1 MSTFTGDDS
10 KAPHVAEQV
19 GHFQSTPPGLQEA
32 ADTGCLG
39 KTSGRNLFRQR
50 TGVRRI
56 TSKKVGLNLCHA
68 QHAVLPWSC
77 KAQHFSDTFG
87 VSLASVSQKT
97 RQICVMGR
105 TELWQQKVTVLQEP
119 AGTAEGHRWSSK
131 LTGFLRLQTHSEP
144 HSSCSAT
151 NKTETKLHVSWDA

>member
-1 MSTFTGDDS
+1 MIPKHHTWQSKLGTF
-10 KAPHVAEQV
+10 KAHLQV
-19 GHFQSTPPGLQEA
+19 CRRQRTQAALARLQ
-32 ADTGCLG
+32 
-39 KTSGRNLFRQR
+39 GRNLFRQR

-56 TSKKVGLNLCHA
+56 TSKRVGLNLCHA

-151 NKTETKLHVSWDA
+151 NKTKTKLHVSWDA